1 MRKEDNVRLTL
12 VYNLTDAELINHVAN
27 MPKPSA
33 LELELA
39 LRLEQLHDRL
49 LAEVDALQG
58 GADGDD
64 T

>member
-1 MRKEDNVRLTL
+1 MQKDGNVHITL
-12 VYNLTDAELINHVAN
+12 IYNLTDAELINHVAN

-49 LAEVDALQG
+49 LAKIDALQG
-58 GADGDD
+58 GTDGDD